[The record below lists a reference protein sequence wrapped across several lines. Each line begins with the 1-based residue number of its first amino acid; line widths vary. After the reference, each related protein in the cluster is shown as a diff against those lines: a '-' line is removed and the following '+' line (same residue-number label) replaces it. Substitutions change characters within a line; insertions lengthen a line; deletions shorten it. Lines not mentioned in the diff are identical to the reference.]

1 MMDNEISVT
10 YMSGPLDG
18 KTLHFEQPD
27 PGDELVLT
35 IGRREACDVPL
46 HSDSQASRLH
56 ARLFVTAQM
65 VTSSESVPDAF
76 VLSFWLD
83 DMQSRNGTF
92 LEHEREQIRG
102 RVSVRPG
109 MLFRV
114 GRTWLRVDVPINL
127 SML

>member
-1 MMDNEISVT
+1 MDSDVSIT

-18 KTLHFEQPD
+18 KALHFDQPE

-35 IGRREACDVPL
+35 IGRREGCDIQLPF
-46 HSDSQASRLH
+46 DSQASRLH
-56 ARLFVTAQM
+56 ARLVINAQM
-65 VTSSESVPDAF
+65 VTSSESVPDPF

-92 LEHEREQIRG
+92 LERDREQIRG

-114 GRTWLRVDVPINL
+114 GRTWLRVDEPVSL
-127 SML
+127 